1 LLCSIGGDW
10 FLTWSKTRFIHG
22 VGCFGVAM
30 VAYIAAIGVTPF
42 HYHPTAVAFAAYG
55 LCFMLAIS
63 RKVTNSTLGV
73 HHAHL
78 LHGLAGD
85 HASPAARLSHLA
97 GRTGRG
103 AGLHGVGFVHSDQ
116 PLAVQVAEGE
126 LLHHAH
132 VLSRAGVVCHGG
144 AVAHLQQEYVN
155 RTEVMREKK

>member
-63 RKVTNSTLGV
+63 RKVTNSTLFCAVGV
-73 HHAHL
+73 YITLICFMGWRATM
-78 LHGLAGD
+78 LHQRLG
-85 HASPAARLSHLA
+85 SPTSL
-97 GRTGRG
+97 
-103 AGLHGVGFVHSDQ
+103 V
-116 PLAVQVAEGE
+116 VQVAA
-126 LLHHAH
+126 LVFMVSDSCIAINRWLYKWPRANFFIMLTYYLAQALFATA
-132 VLSRAGVVCHGG
+132 VLWPT
-144 AVAHLQQEYVN
+144 YN
-155 RTEVMREKK
+155 RNM